1 MGILLPM
8 PKCDFI
14 DLLLRTPLGGCFY
27 ILMPYIQTLRFSRA
41 FSSGKDI
48 NSHDFYMKACF
59 KARGYQAIV
68 INNRIDEVVFR
79 KNESFKKT
87 SEIGIHF

>member
-1 MGILLPM
+1 
-8 PKCDFI
+8 
-14 DLLLRTPLGGCFY
+14 
-27 ILMPYIQTLRFSRA
+27 
-41 FSSGKDI
+41 
-48 NSHDFYMKACF
+48 MKACF